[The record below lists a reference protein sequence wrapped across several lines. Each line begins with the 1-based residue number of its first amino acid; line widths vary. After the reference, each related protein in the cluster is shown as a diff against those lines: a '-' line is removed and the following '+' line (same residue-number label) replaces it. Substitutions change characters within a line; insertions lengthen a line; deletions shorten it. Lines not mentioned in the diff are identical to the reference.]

1 MSTEVQAMS
10 YNQVKFTREQLY
22 EEVWR
27 KPMSSLAKEYGL
39 SDTGLRKICKY
50 LQIPLPPQGYFL
62 RKRRRPV
69 RPLPPPAKGTPLF
82 YVSYHCRPPAHLQDI
97 ATDELVVPEL
107 AFEDDPVN
115 RVAVP
120 TSLESPHPL
129 IMKTAKALRK
139 TKPDDD
145 GRLSARNRD
154 GLHITVYPE
163 SIDRA
168 LRIMDTIIKAMNS
181 RDFTIAIDSG
191 SRATIITILDEA
203 IEVCMEERGQR
214 IVYEPTALE
223 LKKSERLK
231 YRTYPLYKYVSSGR
245 LVIKA
250 TTRIDPWE
258 IVSSDKKKSR
268 LETYL
273 NEVIARL
280 IKYAL
285 SVKERRLR
293 REQEERERREREEH
307 RQEMRRLIELEK
319 VKLKE
324 LGDEVDTW
332 HKSQR
337 IRKYVAAARQ
347 SAIERHGRIN
357 PGSELDEWL
366 IWAEKQADRIDP
378 LVDSPYSVLDDESK
392 YRYW

>member
-1 MSTEVQAMS
+1 M
-10 YNQVKFTREQLY
+10 NNVKVEFTREKLY

-27 KPMSSLAKEYGL
+27 KTMTSLAKEYGL

-62 RKRRRPV
+62 RKRRGTPP
-69 RPLPPPAKGTPLF
+69 PLPPATKGTPTK
-82 YVSYHCRPPAHLQDI
+82 YVCYYCHPPAHLLD
-97 ATDELVVPEL
+97 TVPEEPIIPEI
-107 AFEDDPVN
+107 AFEDDPAN
-115 RVAVP
+115 RVTVP
-120 TSLESPHPL
+120 PTLESPHPL
-129 IMKTAKALRK
+129 TKKTAQVFSKA
-139 TKPDDD
+139 KPDDD
-145 GRLSARNRD
+145 GRLNGRHRD
-154 GLHITVYPE
+154 GLDITVYPE
-163 SIDRA
+163 SVCRA
-168 LRIMDTIIKAMNS
+168 LLVMDTVIKAMINRGFS
-181 RDFTIAIDSG
+181 VVIDPG
-191 SRATIITILDEA
+191 SKATTMTILDEV
-203 IEVCMEERGQR
+203 IEVCLEERGQR
-214 IVYEPTALE
+214 VDYEPTPKE
-223 LKKSERLK
+223 LRKSERLK

-258 IVSSDKKKSR
+258 LVSSDKKKTR
-268 LETYL
+268 MEMYL

-319 VKLKE
+319 AKLKE
-324 LGDEVDTW
+324 LGEEVDSW

-337 IRKYVAAARQ
+337 IRKYVDAARQ
-347 SAIERHGRIN
+347 SAVAQHGRIN
-357 PGSELDEWL
+357 PGSEMDEWL
-366 IWAEKQADRIDP
+366 IWAEKQADRLDP
-378 LVDSPYSVLDDESK
+378 LVESPYSVLDDEAK